1 MIGWKIIF
9 ESKTSNSLQFRWM
22 DINNRLNANVRFFV
36 VIAKS
41 SHNSVPVRKL
51 FSPNVTSVQ
60 ITDLAPYTEY
70 NVSVV
75 AIDTNGSPFESEFLL
90 AMTDEE
96 GE

>member
-1 MIGWKIIF
+1 MDGWKIIF
-9 ESKTSNSLQFRWM
+9 ENRTSKSLQFRWM
-22 DINNRLNANVRFFV
+22 DINNRLNADVRFYV
-36 VIAKS
+36 VIAES

-51 FSPNVTSVQ
+51 FSPNITSIQ

-75 AIDTNGSPFESEFLL
+75 AIDADGSPFVSEFLL
-90 AMTDEE
+90 AMTDEG